1 MSYFLL
7 LVWIC
12 AAPGSCAWELRGQY
26 RTFSECDNDLRLQVR
41 YGECV
46 QMVVPVPGTPAK

>member
-26 RTFSECDNDLRLQVR
+26 RTLNECDNDLHLQVR